1 MIIEV
6 NIKVKFSYFLLTPD
20 FRLWYYESMNTIT
33 IPKNL
38 IKIGKE
44 SVVILPLK
52 KWQKIE
58 MELEDLEMYRSVK
71 LTKEIAQR
79 RKEKA
84 VVPLKNLLNKYKI

>member
-1 MIIEV
+1 
-6 NIKVKFSYFLLTPD
+6 
-20 FRLWYYESMNTIT
+20 MNTIT

-58 MELEDLEMYRSVK
+58 MELEDLEMYRSVR

-79 RKEKA
+79 RREKTA
-84 VVPLKNLLNKYKI
+84 VPLKNLLNKYKI